1 VAINNGQ
8 DLSNAVIRK
17 PARIISGQTI
27 SSPLFIGGQLIVGI
41 DCGTLLT
48 STAFTFVNSIDGGK
62 TFKVVENAGDGTVFA
77 VVTEANK
84 YIHITPPI
92 AGLDIVKLVAGSA
105 EGADRTVNII
115 LIP

>member
-1 VAINNGQ
+1 
-8 DLSNAVIRK
+8 
-17 PARIISGQTI
+17 
-27 SSPLFIGGQLIVGI
+27 
-41 DCGTLLT
+41 
-48 STAFTFVNSIDGGK
+48 
-62 TFKVVENAGDGTVFA
+62 VVENAGDGTVFA